1 MSGLPQIPS
10 PGDHSVNDLERARLL
25 EQHCEHTADI
35 LLKHWRTRDR
45 LFLYLLLV
53 IAVIGADTFS
63 PRTLGTAVNSYLW
76 SFVEHA
82 EDRGMKEPREAIPGM
97 AGAPGAEWQGLDFS
111 AINLIVRF
119 LLLLLLI
126 HYYQKTVQ
134 VQRMFAYLESRENIL
149 NRLLRRNLITRDGV
163 FYYANRPP
171 FSKWLALLFEKLFP
185 IGMVLLALASMVPC
199 LLTIVELARDVTR
212 AAWLQSFLG
221 TTWDPVVKNF
231 MIHVFRALCA
241 LGVIIS
247 SLLFMKSGTGR
258 IQAAWDEE
266 HEEGEGK
273 EAAERKK
280 QAAPGENEQPSPARN
295 ELDGP

>member
-1 MSGLPQIPS
+1 MSGSSEGRS

-76 SFVEHA
+76 SFVEQA
-82 EDRGMKEPREAIPGM
+82 EHRGMKEAPEEAQGPSGPPRA
-97 AGAPGAEWQGLDFS
+97 AWQGLDFS
-111 AINLIVRF
+111 AIDLIVRF

-134 VQRMFAYLESRENIL
+134 VQRMFAYLDSRERIL
-149 NRLLRRNLITRDGV
+149 NRLLKCSLITRDGV

-171 FSKWLALLFEKLFP
+171 FSRWLSLLFEKLFP

-199 LLTIVELARDVTR
+199 LLTIVDLARDMTR
-212 AAWLQSFLG
+212 AAWIQSFLG

-258 IQAAWDEE
+258 IEAAWDEKSG
-266 HEEGEGK
+266 EEERV
-273 EAAERKK
+273 EATAEQKK
-280 QAAPGENEQPSPARN
+280 QAAPGENEQPSPG
-295 ELDGP
+295 EE